1 MQRKVNCPICNK
13 MLMLVEDN
21 VYIDFDMRHANQK
34 IFCQN
39 CKRKIKYSEVKK
51 LDSNRTES
59 KQ

>member
-1 MQRKVNCPICNK
+1 MFV
-13 MLMLVEDN
+13 DDD

-51 LDSNRTES
+51 PSFVKIPKDE
-59 KQ
+59 Q